1 MAAARR
7 YDRSPMPSKP
17 LTARNSDKYKLY
29 QEAVQNVEFEVGMVE
44 RFYKQIRKKN
54 PKLLKEDF
62 CGSFALCCEWVKRN
76 KEYEAI
82 GVDLD
87 AEVLEWGRNNNLS
100 ELKPAQQERIRLIK
114 ADVNNISSPKVDIVC
129 AFNFSYWIF
138 QTRDL
143 LRKYFKNCHKSL
155 KSDGI
160 LVLDAFGGSRA
171 HTEQE
176 EPRRC
181 TGFTYIWEHASFSP
195 ITHEM
200 TCKIHFKFKDG
211 SMMRNAFRYTWRLWS
226 PAETTELLKEAGF
239 RDVQFFFEGTDQKTG
254 DGNGVFRRT
263 VRGEAAECWIAYI
276 VATK

>member
-1 MAAARR
+1 MA
-7 YDRSPMPSKP
+7 SKP

-44 RFYKQIRKKN
+44 RFYKQLRKKN

-87 AEVLEWGRNNNLS
+87 AEVLEWGRKHNLS
-100 ELKPAQQERIRLIK
+100 ELKPAQQERVRLVK
-114 ADVNNISSPKVDIVC
+114 ADVNNVASPRVDIVC

-143 LRKYFKNCHKSL
+143 LRKYFKNCYKSL

-181 TGFTYIWEHASFSP
+181 TGFTYVWEHASFSP

-239 RDVQFFFEGTDQKTG
+239 RDVQFYFEGTDQKTG